1 MKSNEI
7 QDKIDD
13 LLLLL
18 DKYSIDKLND
28 LYREMEV
35 KLEIESFSKN
45 PNVRWSESLKKK
57 MIQQAKR
64 KRITPSKQK
73 YLKELL
79 TQTKDFENQSFLQI
93 AISDVIH
100 IIDAIKKIVDEPSKA
115 KLLLIEFSG
124 LTPNKLDTG

>member
-73 YLKELL
+73 CLKELL
-79 TQTKDFENQSFLQI
+79 TQTKDFENQSFLKI
-93 AISDVIH
+93 AISF
-100 IIDAIKKIVDEPSKA
+100 A
-115 KLLLIEFSG
+115 KSF
-124 LTPNKLDTG
+124 NKLIYAFYI